1 MFHHCVFTPL
11 KEKYHQ
17 MGIPSTFFHKLLL
30 IFNALQY
37 TSIFFI
43 WIFLNSELELMYN
56 CNIDGHNSGILTV
69 PPVCRGCRNRE
80 R

>member
-11 KEKYHQ
+11 KQKYRQ
-17 MGIPSTFFHKLLL
+17 MGIPQTFFRKLLL

-37 TSIFFI
+37 TSMFFMCIFR
-43 WIFLNSELELMYN
+43 NSKLELMYN

-69 PPVCRGCRNRE
+69 PPACCGCRDRE